1 MLSSAEVA
9 GDRRAVPRASPP
21 PRRILLDNLEEI
33 VATGILAVLLGI
45 MVISVTSRYLLESP
59 LSWTNEIS
67 GLLMVWLVF
76 LGSVGALKRAEHI
89 SVGVFVDRMP
99 EALQTVIRW
108 FGFLVI
114 EMVLL
119 VLLVKGYELAQD
131 TGRSALGLPISWAYV
146 YAAAPTFAVL
156 ATIRLVQL
164 MFFNYRFHFIEGS
177 SNSDQDVNEGASA

>member
-1 MLSSAEVA
+1 MLSRAEITGDVRSA
-9 GDRRAVPRASPP
+9 PRASPP
-21 PRRILLDNLEEI
+21 PLRIVLDNLEEI
-33 VATGILAVLLGI
+33 VATGILAVLLVI
-45 MVISVTSRYLLESP
+45 MVTSVTSRYVLESP
-59 LSWTNEIS
+59 LSWSNEIS

-89 SVGVFVDRMP
+89 SVGVFVDSMP
-99 EALQTVIRW
+99 GALQTMIRW

-114 EMVLL
+114 ELVLL
-119 VLLVKGYELAQD
+119 VLLIKGYELARE

-164 MFFNYRFHFIEGS
+164 IFSNYRFHFIEGS
-177 SNSDQDVNEGASA
+177 SNSDQDASKETSA